1 MNKSKGNMNGIVV
14 FKQGK
19 AITKGMR
26 LSMGKGKSR
35 EEKGLTDKAIEDY
48 IVSLKKAQPD
58 KPQVAKVLLHWAELN
73 KKYSEVSANKS
84 AELDMK
90 KFIKHAKK

>member
-1 MNKSKGNMNGIVV
+1 MVNKKGKIDNIVV
-14 FKQGK
+14 YKQDK
-19 AITKGMR
+19 AIKKGMR
-26 LSMGKGKSR
+26 LAKKKPKSR
-35 EEKGLTDKAIEDY
+35 EEKGLSDKAIEDY

-90 KFIKHAKK
+90 KFIKHGKK